1 MASAL
6 YVYDIEVRDNVKVLI
21 FIQSFGL
28 ILGADHQFDVDPKT
42 PSLHQNIHQVLCRV
56 SRDL

>member
-28 ILGADHQFDVDPKT
+28 ILGADHQFDGRTDR
-42 PSLHQNIHQVLCRV
+42 HGRG
-56 SRDL
+56 